1 MWFLNSANR
10 CSIMVN
16 HALKHCLLRSIV
28 EPAIWSYHTHQCL
41 RLYPSPRSVRHFELL
56 SVRVTIIAFLI
67 KALRPS
73 VIGLSAL
80 HKHNDVDVKGDLIML
95 VARICTDEVY

>member
-1 MWFLNSANR
+1 M
-10 CSIMVN
+10 
-16 HALKHCLLRSIV
+16 
-28 EPAIWSYHTHQCL
+28 
-41 RLYPSPRSVRHFELL
+41 
-56 SVRVTIIAFLI
+56 TIIAFLI